1 MKRIYIYV
9 VIAAILGL
17 IGLHLILEK
26 KSFTTVIIGFSLVG
40 ITGPYLYYAYYKIQH
55 GYSGSREDDAL
66 RKAEQE
72 LMKKGIDDG
81 KK

>member
-9 VIAAILGL
+9 VVAAILAL

-26 KSFTTVIIGFSLVG
+26 KSFTTVIIGFGLVG
-40 ITGPYLYYAYYKIQH
+40 ITGPYLYYAYYKIRH

-66 RKAEQE
+66 KQAQQE
-72 LMKKGIDDG
+72 LLNKEVHHDKK
-81 KK
+81 